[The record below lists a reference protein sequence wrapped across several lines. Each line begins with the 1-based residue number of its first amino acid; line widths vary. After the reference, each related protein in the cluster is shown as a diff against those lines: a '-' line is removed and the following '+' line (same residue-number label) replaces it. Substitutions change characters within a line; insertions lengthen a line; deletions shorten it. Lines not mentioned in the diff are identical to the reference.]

1 MIDNAIK
8 YIFIYKMSTTE
19 GYTHP
24 ESQLLYVTLT
34 LFQYMYDT
42 KGFLKTMGECPV
54 HLILKRRADY
64 LHY

>member
-34 LFQYMYDT
+34 LL
-42 KGFLKTMGECPV
+42 LKIMGECPV
-54 HLILKRRADY
+54 QLILKRRADY